1 VALPFS
7 AITIFL
13 LTIAMRARRNKVVTG
28 PEGMIGETGSAV
40 TDLTPEGMV
49 FVHGEY
55 WDAVAVRPTVAGAAI
70 RVTAI
75 HQLRLRVEPV

>member
-1 VALPFS
+1 
-7 AITIFL
+7 
-13 LTIAMRARRNKVVTG
+13 
-28 PEGMIGETGSAV
+28 MIGEMGSAV